1 MPNTN
6 TIPSGF
12 PDIDAHAGGLLKGG
26 VFLVK
31 TLEQEGEEL
40 QDFMMA
46 EIKQLAVES
55 RLRVLVASLQM
66 DERALAVSLTM
77 NETPS
82 GIKTLMNA
90 EIAVMTKEKDDTW
103 KDVLEDIEHYA
114 PEFKADVVIIDG
126 MDDAVPEPAKGVM
139 DTSII
144 DGLLATARRT
154 GLPLVVSDYDNKIEV
169 GIHRDDKV
177 TEMEIK
183 TDIHDTVQAAVYS
196 NDKETLIDDL
206 YGLWKVFLKT
216 LKE

>member
-12 PDIDAHAGGLLKGG
+12 PAIDAHAGGLLKGG

-31 TLEQEGEEL
+31 TREQEGEEL

-55 RLRVLVASLQM
+55 HLQVLVASLQM
-66 DERALAVSLTM
+66 DQRALATSLTM

-82 GIKTLMNA
+82 GIKKILNA
-90 EIAVMTKEKDDTW
+90 EIAVMVKKKDDTW
-103 KDVLEDIEHYA
+103 KDVLENIEHYA
-114 PEFKADVVIIDG
+114 SELKADVVIIDG
-126 MDDAVPEPAKGVM
+126 MDSVVPVPAKGVM

-154 GLPLVVSDYDNKIEV
+154 GLPLVVSDYDNKIGV

-183 TDIHDTVQAAVYS
+183 TDIHDTVQAAIYS
-196 NDKETLIDDL
+196 NDKETVIDDL

-216 LKE
+216 LKK

>member
-12 PDIDAHAGGLLKGG
+12 PAIDAHAGGLLKGG

-31 TLEQEGEEL
+31 TREQEGEEL

-46 EIKQLAVES
+46 EIKQLAVENH
-55 RLRVLVASLQM
+55 LQVLVASLQM
-66 DERALAVSLTM
+66 NKRELIWSLTV

-82 GIKTLMNA
+82 GIQDLMNA
-90 EIAVMTKEKDDTW
+90 HVAVTYGESKDTW
-103 KDVLEDIEHYA
+103 EDVLQDIERFAAEYD
-114 PEFKADVVIIDG
+114 ADVVIIDG
-126 MDDAVPEPAKGVM
+126 MDEFVMKPKEGVM
-139 DTSII
+139 DTSVI

-154 GLPLVVSDYDNKIEV
+154 GLPLVVSDYRNKIEV

-177 TEMEIK
+177 IEMELK
-183 TDIHDTVQAAVYS
+183 TDIYDTVQAAVYS
-196 NDKETLIDDL
+196 NGKETIIEDL

-216 LKE
+216 LEE

>member
-12 PDIDAHAGGLLKGG
+12 PAIDAHAGGLLKGG

-31 TLEQEGEEL
+31 TREQEGEEL

-46 EIKQLAVES
+46 EIKQLAVENH
-55 RLRVLVASLQM
+55 LQVLVASLQM
-66 DERALAVSLTM
+66 NKRELIWSLTV

-82 GIKTLMNA
+82 GIQDIMNA
-90 EIAVMTKEKDDTW
+90 HVAVTYGESKDTW
-103 KDVLEDIEHYA
+103 EDVLQDIERFAAEYD
-114 PEFKADVVIIDG
+114 ADVVIIDG
-126 MDDAVPEPAKGVM
+126 MDEFVMKPKEGVM
-139 DTSII
+139 DTSVI

-154 GLPLVVSDYDNKIEV
+154 GLPLVVSDYRNKIEV

-177 TEMEIK
+177 TEMELK
-183 TDIHDTVQAAVYS
+183 TDIYDTVQAAVYS
-196 NDKETLIDDL
+196 NGKETVIEDL

-216 LKE
+216 LEE

>member
-12 PDIDAHAGGLLKGG
+12 PAIDAHAGGLLKGG

-31 TLEQEGEEL
+31 TREQEGEEL

-46 EIKQLAVES
+46 EIKQLAVENH
-55 RLRVLVASLQM
+55 LQVLVASLQM
-66 DERALAVSLTM
+66 NKRELIWSLTV

-82 GIKTLMNA
+82 GIQDLMNA
-90 EIAVMTKEKDDTW
+90 HVAVTYGESKDTW
-103 KDVLEDIEHYA
+103 EDVLQDIERFASEYG
-114 PEFKADVVIIDG
+114 ADVVIIDG
-126 MDDAVPEPAKGVM
+126 MDEFVLKPKEGVV
-139 DTSII
+139 DTSVI

-154 GLPLVVSDYDNKIEV
+154 GLPLVVSDYRNKIEV

-196 NDKETLIDDL
+196 NGKETIIEDL

-216 LKE
+216 LEE

>member
-12 PDIDAHAGGLLKGG
+12 PTIDAHAGGFLKGG
-26 VFLVK
+26 VFLVR
-31 TLEQEGEEL
+31 TREQEGEEL

-46 EIKQLAVES
+46 EIKQLAVENH
-55 RLRVLVASLQM
+55 LQVLVASLQM
-66 DERALAVSLTM
+66 NKRELIWSLTV

-82 GIKTLMNA
+82 GIQALMNA
-90 EIAVMTKEKDDTW
+90 HVAVTFGESKDTW
-103 KDVLEDIEHYA
+103 EDVLQDIERFASEYG
-114 PEFKADVVIIDG
+114 ADVVIIDG
-126 MDDAVPEPAKGVM
+126 MDEFVLKPKEGVV
-139 DTSII
+139 DTSVI

-154 GLPLVVSDYDNKIEV
+154 GLPLVVSDYRNKIEV

-196 NDKETLIDDL
+196 NGKETIIEDL

-216 LKE
+216 LEE

>member
-1 MPNTN
+1 MPDKN

-12 PDIDAHAGGLLKGG
+12 PAIDAHAGGLLKGG

-31 TLEQEGEEL
+31 TREQEGEEL
-40 QDFMMA
+40 QDFMIA
-46 EIKQLAVES
+46 EIKQLAAENH
-55 RLRVLVASLQM
+55 LKVLVASLQM
-66 DERALAVSLTM
+66 DQRALATSLTM

-82 GIKTLMNA
+82 GIKKILNA
-90 EIAVMTKEKDDTW
+90 EIAVMVKEKDDTW
-103 KDVLEDIEHYA
+103 KDVLENIEDYA
-114 PEFKADVVIIDG
+114 HELKADVVIIDG
-126 MDDAVPEPAKGVM
+126 MDSTVPEPAKGVM
-139 DTSII
+139 DTSVI

-154 GLPLVVSDYDNKIEV
+154 GLPLVVSDYRNKIEV

-177 TEMEIK
+177 TEMELK

-196 NDKETLIDDL
+196 NGKETIIEDL